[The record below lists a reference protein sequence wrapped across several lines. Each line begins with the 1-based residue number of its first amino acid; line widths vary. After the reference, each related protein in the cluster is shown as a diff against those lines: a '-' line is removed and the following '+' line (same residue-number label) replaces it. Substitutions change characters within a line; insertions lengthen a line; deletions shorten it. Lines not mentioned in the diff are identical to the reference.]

1 MKLGY
6 AAPLLGIPALLPNC
20 QKNVNK
26 RGCAI
31 LKINGRGGRPHSL
44 VLSLSEQLQSLWWG
58 GGEGGTEVQL
68 SVLYPFYGV
77 QQSLKDQIS
86 AWVVGWCE

>member
-1 MKLGY
+1 M
-6 AAPLLGIPALLPNC
+6 
-20 QKNVNK
+20 

-31 LKINGRGGRPHSL
+31 FKINGGGRGRPHSL

-58 GGEGGTEVQL
+58 GGGTEVQL

-77 QQSLKDQIS
+77 QQSLKYQIS
-86 AWVVGWCE
+86 AWVGGGVSRCLLYVQ